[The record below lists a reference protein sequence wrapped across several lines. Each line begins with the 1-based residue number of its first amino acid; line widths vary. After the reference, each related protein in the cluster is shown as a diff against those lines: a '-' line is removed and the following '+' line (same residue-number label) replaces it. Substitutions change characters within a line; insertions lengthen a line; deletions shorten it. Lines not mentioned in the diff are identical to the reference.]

1 MIKQQDH
8 ISLFDYPLFT
18 LVIMETPM
26 TDNLNLP
33 SDACVAYILEGEE
46 QVFSKSENIIAK
58 KDHAIVSLCGLTLGK
73 MLTEQSKGNI
83 HSVVVHFNREVLNQV
98 FAGEKPEIWEELQ
111 KPVTQYVVQSAATE
125 ILKIY
130 FSNLVTLFENRAALT
145 ETILKLKLKEIILLL
160 LQTENSEYV
169 RQIINCLFSERQF
182 SFKELVEAHIENTD
196 SIENL
201 AMVTNCSVATFKRRF
216 TQYFNTTPAKYILEI
231 KLNQVAKKLK
241 TTDESIANI
250 GYECGF
256 NSPEHLSRAFKNN
269 FGATPSTY
277 RLSKIIK

>member
-18 LVIMETPM
+18 FIIMETPM
-26 TDNLNLP
+26 KDSLNLP

-46 QVFSKSENIIAK
+46 QIFSKSDNIFAK

-83 HSVVVHFNREVLNQV
+83 HSLVVHFNREILNQV
-98 FAGEKPEIWEELQ
+98 FEGEKPAIWEELQ

-130 FSNLVTLFENRAALT
+130 FSNLVTLFENKAALT
-145 ETILKLKLKEIILLL
+145 ETILKIKLKEIILLL
-160 LQTENSEYV
+160 LQTENSEYI
-169 RQIINCLFSERQF
+169 RQIIKSLFSERQF
-182 SFKELVEAHIENTD
+182 SFKELVEANIENTD

-201 AMVTNCSVATFKRRF
+201 AMATNSSVATFKRKF
-216 TQYFNTTPAKYILEI
+216 SQYFKTTPAKYRLEMR
-231 KLNQVAKKLK
+231 LNQVAEKLK

-256 NSPEHLSRAFKNN
+256 NSPEHLCRVFKNS
-269 FGATPSTY
+269 FGVTPSAY
-277 RLSKIIK
+277 RLS